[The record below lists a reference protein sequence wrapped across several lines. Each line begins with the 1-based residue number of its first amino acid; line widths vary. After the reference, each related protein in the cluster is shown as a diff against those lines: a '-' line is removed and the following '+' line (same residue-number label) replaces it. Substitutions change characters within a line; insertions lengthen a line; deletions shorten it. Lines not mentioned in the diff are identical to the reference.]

1 MKITKEQDKKGNEY
15 DVCEYTLNDLL
26 PIGMTFV
33 MLSVGLGFGAIV
45 LSDMKADTTDADAD
59 AILGNGSSALLKISA
74 KQGILATVAIAS
86 VVIGILFTFFMF
98 RR

>member
-1 MKITKEQDKKGNEY
+1 MKIVKESKNGKEY
-15 DVCEYTLNDLL
+15 NVCEYTLNDLL

-45 LSDMKADTTDADAD
+45 ISDMKEDTTDTDAD
-59 AILGNGSSALLKISA
+59 KILGNGSAALLKISG

-98 RR
+98 RK